1 MENQKQNKGVA
12 DAAEKDVFDLAFDVK
27 SEGIALAEKIIADAV
42 SEARFAASSKAVE
55 KMMSGLDKVG
65 IRTDFKTRLNMAMR
79 VENAINAK
87 LRQLGGFDEVGE
99 RIDAMEESNRGIE
112 RIHYLLFSTIANQFR
127 VFAAHNFESG
137 DKTKHLLEGIANEIS
152 RILKE
157 EEDRE

>member
-27 SEGIALAEKIIADAV
+27 SEGIALAEKIIVDAV
-42 SEARFAASSKAVE
+42 LEARFAASSKAIE
-55 KMMSGLDKVG
+55 KMMSGLEKIG
-65 IRTDFKTRLNMAMR
+65 IARYSKTRLDITMR
-79 VENAINAK
+79 VENAIDAK
-87 LRQLGGFDEVGE
+87 LRQLGGFDAVGE
-99 RIDAMEESNRGIE
+99 RIDAMEESNRGVA
-112 RIHYLLFSTIANQFR
+112 RVNFLLLHTIANQFR

-137 DKTKHLLEGIANEIS
+137 DKTKNLLEGIANEIS